1 MSVVDIH
8 ASEEEQVA
16 ALKKWVGDYGRYIV
30 LGLVVGLGG
39 MYGFRAYEAHK
50 VSVAQEASDQYEAVR
65 KTIALDDLSLA
76 REQGQAV
83 IDSHPGSAYAVHTA
97 LVLANLEVDDAKP
110 EAAVTQLKWILSSSA
125 DDALKHVARL
135 RLARVQLF
143 SQNYPETAMGT
154 LKVKDEGQ
162 FTALYAELR
171 GDILVEQGNTA
182 AAREAYQAALDAWTT
197 DMGTPLYLKMKLD
210 DLAGSTSAS

>member
-1 MSVVDIH
+1 MVDIH

-16 ALKKWVGDYGRYIV
+16 ALKKWVGDYGKYIV

-50 VSVAQEASDQYEAVR
+50 ATMAQEASDGYEEVR
-65 KTIALDDLSLA
+65 STIALGDLSLA

-83 IDSHPGSAYAVHTA
+83 IDEYSGSPYAVHTA
-97 LVLANLEVDDAKP
+97 LVLANLEVDDAQP
-110 EAAVTQLKWILSSSA
+110 DAAEARLKWVLSSSA

-143 SQNYPETAMGT
+143 SQNHPETALGT
-154 LKVKDEGQ
+154 LKVEDEGE

-171 GDILVEQGNTA
+171 GDIFVEQGDTA
-182 AAREAYQAALDAWTT
+182 AAREAYQAALDAWTS
-197 DMGTPLYLKMKLD
+197 DMGAPLYLKMKLD
-210 DLAGSTSAS
+210 DLAGATSAS